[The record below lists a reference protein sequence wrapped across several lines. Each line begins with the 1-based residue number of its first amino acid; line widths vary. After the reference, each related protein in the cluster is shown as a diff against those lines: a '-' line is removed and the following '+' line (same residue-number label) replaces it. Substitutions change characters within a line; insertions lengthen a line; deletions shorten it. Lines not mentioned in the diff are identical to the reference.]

1 MSEQTYPEGFDA
13 TCGLPAWAMQMANA
27 TAASLTGK
35 REWDVPCIAA
45 AIEAAVLARVA
56 PKEPV
61 AYCNVEMWKSGGK
74 HWPDDCFS
82 ETPIEGYAP
91 LYAAPSHQEGAKL
104 QTD

>member
-1 MSEQTYPEGFDA
+1 MTPHQPLLSPEEI
-13 TCGLPAWAMQMANA
+13 
-27 TAASLTGK
+27 
-35 REWDVPCIAA
+35 RCIDDSTMFHESPDWNERFAR

-104 QTD
+104 QTDGREKG